1 VVTHGCEKSSTFCGI
16 PRGGL
21 RSAHPARAGLRPVLA
36 GRARSAAACVSSP
49 GGLRPPS
56 DQYYI
61 TFKNSF
67 NFEWEPAGWH
77 PLRSPSPL
85 DRLASLAGL
94 AARARSAPACVGPPG
109 GLRPPSWRFWF
120 KLKIFFF
127 DFSLKTFFSKVRL
140 LVQVELRIWQKPQ
153 NRLIKASL
161 RPQQQKNSF

>member
-1 VVTHGCEKSSTFCGI
+1 VVTHGCEKSSTFSGI
-16 PRGGL
+16 PRGCL

-67 NFEWEPAGWH
+67 NFEWEPAGW
-77 PLRSPSPL
+77 PPFRSPSPA
-85 DRLASLAGL
+85 RPARFARQSRGEGSLRSGL
-94 AARARSAPACVGPPG
+94 REARPGAFGPLPG
-109 GLRPPSWRFWF
+109 GFGLN
-120 KLKIFFF
+120 LKFFF

-140 LVQVELRIWQKPQ
+140 LVQVEIRIWQKPQ
-153 NRLIKASL
+153 NRLLKASL